1 MRTVRG
7 EIEITSTKLDVTAP
21 CYDASVWCRTQVD
34 VTPGKYLYMVQ
45 IRQDCNYKVITSLTI
60 RLKKAKGGVRFFREI
75 GAIGVDAGLAGFFE
89 NKPDYDDEQWSRVC
103 DKLLQAGHPT
113 ILQTTK
119 ESAFGCNGVVVSS
132 GYGDGAYPVYEIMGE
147 NQTRLGYRIDFV

>member
-7 EIEITSTKLDVTAP
+7 EIEFTSNKLDVTDP

-34 VTPGKYLYMVQ
+34 VTPGKYVYMIK
-45 IRQDCNYKVITSLTI
+45 IRQERNYEVVASLRI
-60 RLKKAKGGVRFFREI
+60 RLKNAKGGVRFLREI

-89 NKPDYDDEQWSRVC
+89 NKPDYDDENWKSVC
-103 DKLLQAGHPT
+103 EELLKAGNPT
-113 ILQTTK
+113 ILQTAK
-119 ESAFGCNGVVVSS
+119 ESVFGCNGIVVSS
-132 GYGDGAYPVYEIMGE
+132 GYGDGAYPVYEIVGE